1 MFLLK
6 HYTLTRKP
14 APSAADVEAIAA
26 EPTLPARDGSE
37 DGKAS
42 LEATVEE
49 LPEDEK
55 LAIAAEKSESG
66 DR

>member
-1 MFLLK
+1 MLK

-14 APSAADVEAIAA
+14 APSAADVEAVAA
-26 EPTLPARDGSE
+26 EPTLPARDASE

-42 LEATVEE
+42 LEGTVGEE

-55 LAIAAEKSESG
+55 LAVAGEKSESG